1 MSWRVSRNEFRRR
14 SVAKFDRAEV
24 DAYDSLVGNLS
35 ADDEAAHLA
44 DLGAVFRFDPGLRV
58 LDAGAGTG
66 TICGLLARLEGLSL
80 TALEPAPA
88 MLEALRS
95 KPALQ
100 HVRTV
105 PGFCDAPEDRGTF
118 EEASFDVIVSRQLG
132 NVLFD
137 PLAAFANW
145 RHWLVPGGAVIVM
158 DGLYERS
165 AWSGR
170 WEEEIDVLPLSACRT
185 MALMPYLLES
195 SGYRIEAVQPM
206 AAVGARPATRTPRY
220 IVVARAPS

>member
-1 MSWRVSRNEFRRR
+1 MSWRVSRDEFRRR
-14 SVAKFDRAEV
+14 STGKYDRSEV
-24 DAYDSLVGNLS
+24 DAYDSLVGTLS

-44 DLGAVFRFDPGLRV
+44 DLGEVFRFEPGMRV
-58 LDAGAGTG
+58 LDAGGGTG
-66 TICGLLARLEGLSL
+66 TVCKLLTRIEGLSV

-88 MLEALRS
+88 MLAALRS

-105 PGFCDAPEDRGTF
+105 RGFCDAPEDRDIF
-118 EEASFDVIVSRQLG
+118 EEATFDVIVSRQLG

-145 RHWLVPGGAVIVM
+145 RHWLVPGGAVVVM

-170 WEEEIDVLPLSACRT
+170 WEEEVDVLPLSVCRT
-185 MALMPYLLES
+185 MALIPYLLES
-195 SGYRIEAVQPM
+195 SGYRIEVVQPM
-206 AAVGARPATRTPRY
+206 AAVGARPSTRTPRY
-220 IVVARAPS
+220 VVVARAPS